1 MGTDMKEIRLRWSQD
16 IATDDEQLTVEGV
29 PAHHGGGLWRP
40 DTPENRQALEQ
51 VTKAGDETY
60 GAGTHW
66 IEAREA

>member
-1 MGTDMKEIRLRWSQD
+1 MKEIRLRWSKD

-51 VTKAGDETY
+51 AMKAGNETY
-60 GAGTHW
+60 GSGTHW
-66 IEAREA
+66 IEEREG